1 MPRKKKKS
9 KDVIRREDRERKRK
23 KGIENQSEI
32 QTNPISERK
41 NDTNRQTDSVAMIPP
56 QNNVS
61 IDEERLEEE
70 VQMYIRTH
78 PEDELSKYV
87 EGSNEFSQFDH
98 PQEQTRTHIRTHT
111 GEMFHNCDLCGKEF
125 LSRYDLQIH
134 MRSHTGFKPYKCL
147 ICCEEFSVKSSFI
160 LHTRRHQAGKKY
172 KSLDLKMHI
181 TTHAVDEQTNYDGCS
196 NAFTQLDH
204 PQEHT
209 RMLPILKTEEIFHNC
224 GICCKEFCS
233 KDDLQKH
240 MRSHTEFKPFKCLI
254 CGEDFSVISS
264 FRIHMRSHKEK
275 GDNSSGHKG
284 DNPSGVK
291 GNNSTE
297 HKEDNSSGH
306 NGNNPSGHKGDNPSD
321 LQMYFTTHAVD
332 KQSNYEE
339 SSNEFSQ
346 LNHSRE
352 QTRMLPILKTE
363 EIFHNCGIC
372 GKEFCS
378 RDDLQKHMRIHT
390 EFKPFKC
397 LICGEDFSVISSFKI
412 HMRRHKEKGNNSS
425 GHKGDNPSVEK
436 DDNSTGDK
444 EDNSSGDKGNNSSD
458 LQINK
463 RTHAGDEQR
472 NHEECSNEF
481 SQVDHP
487 HGQRRVLITHIRTQT
502 RTITRTH
509 PLLKTGKLFHDC
521 DICGKEFISKSSLRE
536 HIRSHTGFKPYK
548 CGICGK
554 DFRVKSS
561 VNYHMKIHEKK
572 PYICD
577 VCSTGFTSSQRLD
590 KHMRTHTGDD
600 FKPYTCDHRQ
610 RSKIEKHLSK
620 RQFTTS
626 DEDGSSMDDN
636 SPKYKRKK
644 LEKGSDEYVMKRV
657 RNNTAVKKCREKS
670 RQKANKT
677 MDQVD
682 KLRMENETLKQKV
695 TNLSK
700 DTQHR
705 QRSKM
710 EKHLSKRQFTTSEDG
725 SSMDDNSPKYKR
737 KKLKK
742 GSDEYVMKRVR
753 NNTAVKKCRE
763 KSQQKANETMD
774 QVDKLR
780 KENEALKQKVTNL
793 SKEIGVMKN
802 LLLAHAGSV
811 SQNEF
816 SGNTASTSG
825 IKIEPTD

>member
-306 NGNNPSGHKGDNPSD
+306 
-321 LQMYFTTHAVD
+321 
-332 KQSNYEE
+332 
-339 SSNEFSQ
+339 
-346 LNHSRE
+346 
-352 QTRMLPILKTE
+352 
-363 EIFHNCGIC
+363 
-372 GKEFCS
+372 
-378 RDDLQKHMRIHT
+378 
-390 EFKPFKC
+390 
-397 LICGEDFSVISSFKI
+397 
-412 HMRRHKEKGNNSS
+412 
-425 GHKGDNPSVEK
+425 
-436 DDNSTGDK
+436 
-444 EDNSSGDKGNNSSD
+444 NSSGDKGNNSSD